1 MIGVIARKECLEI
14 ARDGRF
20 RLGAAIMALLLLAA
34 LATGWRHHREVSAQH
49 ARAQAA
55 TRDHWLNQPAKD
67 PHSAAHYG
75 IYAFKPRLPLSLVD
89 SGIDPYTG
97 VAAWLEAH
105 KQNEFQFKPVQDRS
119 AVVRFG
125 ELTAAA
131 SLQWLMPILIVLLA
145 AEAFAGER
153 EQGTLRQVLSAGV
166 RPRTLALGKLAGV
179 AMAVAI
185 VAVPAA
191 IAGAVA
197 LAWTGGGGSDVW
209 DQRAAILTG
218 IYLAWFVL
226 VANVALAVSAIAR
239 SVRQALAVLFV
250 CWAVNVLAAPR
261 LASEVARRSYPTPTA
276 FAFAQDVQRATYEG
290 RDVHSYLV
298 QRARELKARLLTTYQ
313 VARIEDLPV
322 NFRGVDYLER
332 EAQADATYD
341 DAYGRIWQ
349 TFDHQI
355 ALQQRAA
362 IVAPLVAVRSLS
374 MAVAAT
380 DVLHH
385 RRFAQ
390 AAEAYRRR
398 LVRAM
403 NENLAFR
410 STAAGIGHQAGPEL
424 WASLPPFEY
433 EVPPVGT
440 ALAAQRSSA
449 AALAGWVLASAL
461 ALGVAV
467 SRMRLS

>member
-1 MIGVIARKECLEI
+1 MIAVIARKECLEI

-20 RLGAAIMALLLLAA
+20 RVGAAIMGVLLLAA
-34 LATGWRHHREVSAQH
+34 LVTGWRHHREISAQH
-49 ARAQAA
+49 ERAQAA

-75 IYAFKPRLPLSLVD
+75 IYAFKPRLSLSLVD
-89 SGIDPYTG
+89 SGVDPYTG

-119 AVVRFG
+119 AIVRFG

-185 VAVPAA
+185 IAVPAA
-191 IAGAVA
+191 IAGAVV
-197 LAWTGGGGSDVW
+197 LVWTGGGGADAW
-209 DQRAAILTG
+209 GARAAALAAL
-218 IYLAWFVL
+218 YLAWFVL
-226 VANVALAVSAIAR
+226 VANVALAVSALAR

-250 CWAVNVLAAPR
+250 CWAVNVLIAPR
-261 LASEVARRSYPTPTA
+261 LASEVARRLYPTPTA
-276 FAFAQDVQRATYEG
+276 FAFAQDVQRATYQG

-298 QRARELKARLLTTYQ
+298 DRARELKARLLATYQ

-322 NFRGVDYLER
+322 NFRGIDYLER
-332 EAQADATYD
+332 EAQADAIFD
-341 DAYGRIWQ
+341 EAYGRLST
-349 TFDHQI
+349 TFEQQI
-355 ALQQRAA
+355 AVQQRAA
-362 IVAPLVAVRSLS
+362 VVAPLVAVRSLS

-380 DVLHH
+380 DVFHH
-385 RRFAQ
+385 RQFAQ
-390 AAEAYRRR
+390 AAEGYRRR

-403 NENLAFR
+403 NENLAVR
-410 STAAGIGHQAGPEL
+410 STAAGIGYQAGPDL
-424 WASLPPFEY
+424 WASLPPFRY
-433 EVPPVGT
+433 QVPPFAAT
-440 ALAAQRSSA
+440 LAAQRSSA
-449 AALAGWVLASAL
+449 AALAGWLLASAIAL
-461 ALGVAV
+461 AVAV